1 MIYKNNKFLA
11 FLFSFFVLGAI
22 YSFSQN
28 KRKSSSK
35 AYGKVSL
42 NDFNFRNIGPA
53 FLSGRIADIAIDS
66 NNENIWYVAVGSG
79 GVWKTLNSGTT
90 WIPLFDDENSYSTG
104 CVTIDPN
111 NSATI
116 WVGTGEN
123 VGGRHVAYG
132 DGIYKSDNGG
142 KSWTNM
148 GLNKTEHISKI
159 IVHPENSNIV
169 WVATQGP
176 LWKKGGQRGV
186 YKTINGGKN
195 WKKVLGNS
203 QWTGA
208 TDILIDPRN
217 PDVLYAATWD
227 RHRTV
232 AAFMGGGPGSGIHK
246 SVDGGE
252 TWKKL
257 HKGLPNDQDD

>member
-1 MIYKNNKFLA
+1 MIYQSKRLLG
-11 FLFSFFVLGAI
+11 FLFLFFVLTGI

-28 KRKSSSK
+28 KRKSKSREYNK
-35 AYGKVSL
+35 ISL
-42 NDFNFRNIGPA
+42 TDFNFRNIGPA

-132 DGIYKSDNGG
+132 CLLYTSPSPRD
-142 KSWTNM
+142 
-148 GLNKTEHISKI
+148 
-159 IVHPENSNIV
+159 
-169 WVATQGP
+169 ATLSRMP
-176 LWKKGGQRGV
+176 
-186 YKTINGGKN
+186 
-195 WKKVLGNS
+195 S
-203 QWTGA
+203 SA
-208 TDILIDPRN
+208 
-217 PDVLYAATWD
+217 
-227 RHRTV
+227 
-232 AAFMGGGPGSGIHK
+232 
-246 SVDGGE
+246 
-252 TWKKL
+252 
-257 HKGLPNDQDD
+257 